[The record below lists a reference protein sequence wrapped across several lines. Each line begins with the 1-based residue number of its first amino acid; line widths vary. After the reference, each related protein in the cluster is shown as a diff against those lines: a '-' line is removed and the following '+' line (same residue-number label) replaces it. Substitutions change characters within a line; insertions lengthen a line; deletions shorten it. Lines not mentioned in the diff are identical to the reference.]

1 MSDFNIHSWFKKSY
15 LEESKTMD
23 TYKVTG
29 TTSYPYEGGP
39 DYSFEE
45 EVKVDSSLDGK
56 KLKFAIESATRD
68 KLIGSPKLYKFEYVK
83 K

>member
-15 LEESKTMD
+15 LAESETMD

-29 TTSYPYEGGP
+29 TTSDPDGGGP

-56 KLKFAIESATRD
+56 KLKFAIENATRD
-68 KLIGSPKLYKFEYVK
+68 KLIGSPKLYKFEYIK